1 MIFVNSYVVAPHRS
15 SVIILPTN
23 PNKKDMP
30 MRVLFVSSE
39 IIPFVQVTEVA
50 ELVRLLP
57 ERLQE
62 AGLVEP
68 RIMMPRYGI
77 ISERRNRLH
86 EVIRLSGT
94 HIPLGKDQET
104 LKVKVAAIPGI
115 RLQVYFMDNTRYFK
129 RKGVYADKEGTEF
142 PDNVARALFF
152 GRAVLETV
160 RKLGWAP
167 DIVHAFGSLAGL
179 VPFLLTTEYAQDP
192 LFARA
197 RRIYTPDGLS
207 LKARLRTA
215 VLEKLRLP
223 QDELLAD
230 RSLDEAGRALAEVV
244 AYPASLQPVESEA
257 MQFAVEPEAIV
268 EQAAALYEQLLSS
281 VPA

>member
-1 MIFVNSYVVAPHRS
+1 MAQ
-15 SVIILPTN
+15 
-23 PNKKDMP
+23 P
-30 MRVLFVSSE
+30 MRILFVASE
-39 IIPFVQVTEVA
+39 IIPFAQVTPIA
-50 ELVRLLP
+50 ELARLLP

-77 ISERRNRLH
+77 VSERRNRLH

-94 HIPLGKDQET
+94 HVPLGKDQET
-104 LKVKVAAIPGI
+104 LKVKVASIPGI

-129 RKGVYADKEGTEF
+129 RKGVYADKEGAEF

-167 DIVHAFGSLAGL
+167 DIVHAFGSLASL
-179 VPFLLTTEYAQDP
+179 LPFLLTTEYAQDP
-192 LFARA
+192 LFERA
-197 RRIYTPDGLS
+197 RRIYTPDGLT
-207 LKARLRTA
+207 LKAHLSA
-215 VLEKLRLP
+215 ALLDKLRLP
-223 QDELLAD
+223 QDERLID
-230 RSLDEAGRALAEVV
+230 RSLDEVGRALAEVV
-244 AYPASLQPVESEA
+244 VYPASLQPIETEA
-257 MQFAVEPEAIV
+257 VQFAANPEAFV
-268 EQAAALYEQLLSS
+268 EQAAILYEQLLSS

>member
-1 MIFVNSYVVAPHRS
+1 MAQ
-15 SVIILPTN
+15 
-23 PNKKDMP
+23 P
-30 MRVLFVSSE
+30 MRILFVSSE
-39 IIPFVQVTEVA
+39 IIPYAQVTAVA
-50 ELVRLLP
+50 ELARLLP

-77 ISERRNRLH
+77 VSERRNRLH

-94 HIPLGKDQET
+94 HVPIGKDRET
-104 LKVKVAAIPGI
+104 LKVKVASIPGI
-115 RLQVYFMDNTRYFK
+115 RLQVYFMDNTRFFK
-129 RKGVYADKEGTEF
+129 RKGVYADKEGAEF

-179 VPFLLTTEYAQDP
+179 LPLLLSTEYAEDP
-192 LFARA
+192 LFERA
-197 RRIYTPDGLS
+197 RRIYTPDGLT
-207 LKARLRTA
+207 LKARLTAA
-215 VLEKLRLP
+215 VLEKLKLPADERLI
-223 QDELLAD
+223 D
-230 RSLDEAGRALAEVV
+230 RSLDEAGRALADIV
-244 AYPASLQPVESEA
+244 AYPASLQPVEREA
-257 MQFAVEPEAIV
+257 MQFAAEPEAVV
-268 EQAAALYEQLLSS
+268 EQATALYEQLLSS